1 MKIICVLHKKTCTFV
16 WLFFRLLLAPI
27 LIEHFGWEYVFY
39 TFGILGIIWYVL
51 FSVLIF
57 VSSLMLL
64 EKREEIII
72 WIPEYDQCQ

>member
-1 MKIICVLHKKTCTFV
+1 MKTYTFV

-51 FSVLIF
+51 SSVLF
-57 VSSLMLL
+57 LVSLVLL
-64 EKREEIII
+64 EKREETVI
-72 WIPEYDQCQ
+72 WVPEYDQYQ